1 MERLAKGPGRLG
13 TCGSHALNSS
23 MDHAV
28 LDNSGSTQMRK
39 KISAMNIL
47 PGETRDTWEN
57 KERGIRTGKIGPLD
71 CNHAER
77 WSGRRKTKC
86 WFGRGHVTRA
96 KPDMTHQHTIVCER
110 ECRGLPGCLKRL

>member
-13 TCGSHALNSS
+13 TCGSHALNSN

-57 KERGIRTGKIGPLD
+57 KERYTHRQNQATGLQPCRALVGQEEDAVLVREGACD
-71 CNHAER
+71 
-77 WSGRRKTKC
+77 
-86 WFGRGHVTRA
+86 TRETRHDA
-96 KPDMTHQHTIVCER
+96 PAHHCV
-110 ECRGLPGCLKRL
+110 